1 MRITSRM
8 TQPNGEKVNKRRTNS
23 DLDPINTGRYNPT
36 TTASA
41 ISHSAKPRQ
50 LSRSRRDALVCDHLQ
65 LVAPI
70 ARAVRAKLPA
80 RFDLD
85 DLESAGRLGL
95 MRAAG
100 RYRPR
105 ENRGVPFE
113 AFARPHIRGAIAD
126 AVRREWSGGEGRHA
140 LKPLTEPLPCA
151 DDFGCSIDGASAIE
165 DAIDGARRGQTIRA
179 AVETLPAGE
188 KRLLQVVYAGG
199 AAAATTVRAAAALLG
214 ISPGRAYRLHNS
226 GVTLL
231 RARFA
236 AFPG

>member
-1 MRITSRM
+1 L
-8 TQPNGEKVNKRRTNS
+8 
-23 DLDPINTGRYNPT
+23 LDPINAGRYNPT
-36 TTASA
+36 TTASTV
-41 ISHSAKPRQ
+41 SHSAKPRQ

-95 MRAAG
+95 MRAAD
-100 RYRPR
+100 RYKPR

-113 AFARPHIRGAIAD
+113 AFARPHIRGAMLD
-126 AVRREWSGGEGRHA
+126 AVRREWSDGEGRHA
-140 LKPLTEPLPCA
+140 LKPLTEALPCV
-151 DDFGCSIDGASAIE
+151 DDFGSSVDGALAIE
-165 DAIDGARRGQTIRA
+165 DAIDGARRGRTLAA

-214 ISPGRAYRLHNS
+214 MPASRAYRLHNS
-226 GVTLL
+226 GVNAL

-236 AFPG
+236 VRV